1 VLVLITSVEVA
12 APSGHDAE
20 SHRQRPLVQI
30 EDPVLAT
37 TSVIMTVVFVAAYNF
52 QISLAMSA
60 LETLA
65 GDSRTY
71 GSLMSAV
78 GLGAVAGS
86 LMIAR

>member
-1 VLVLITSVEVA
+1 VQNRRPCWYIASMEVAAPSAAMTRWVA

-20 SHRQRPLVQI
+20 SHRQRRLVQI

-60 LETLA
+60 FFA
-65 GDSRTY
+65 SR
-71 GSLMSAV
+71 
-78 GLGAVAGS
+78 
-86 LMIAR
+86 